1 MSKRKDRERAEG
13 GLLFRNGRLVPE
25 AQAKEEKGKMSPT
38 QLYIEFSKALTIIG
52 GRLFGFRSRRYPE
65 GDSRRL
71 PG

>member
-25 AQAKEEKGKMSPT
+25 AQAKEEKGMSPT
-38 QLYIEFSKALTIIG
+38 QLYMEFSKALTVVG
-52 GRLFGFRSRRYPE
+52 GRLFGVRPRRYPE
-65 GDSRRL
+65 GDPRRL